1 MSPLNI
7 YALQQDSHKYIVRR
21 DQYCDV
27 LLRIQDINMVVIL
40 IAGNGN
46 VEHDFRICI
55 SKSLEL
61 VLLQHF
67 ENRNT
72 FLNNRSLLKV
82 ISTVL
87 SKVETV
93 HCTHEYPW
101 SLAPWRNAVFTWTSQ
116 NETSLGM
123 FIINTNKIISQVLQ
137 KICPSIHGKA

>member
-1 MSPLNI
+1 MDAQLQMSPLNI
-7 YALQQDSHKYIVRR
+7 YARQQDSHKYIVRR

-46 VEHDFRICI
+46 VEQEFRICVF
-55 SKSLEL
+55 SQVKSLEF

-72 FLNNRSLLKV
+72 FFNTRSLLKV

-87 SKVETV
+87 SKLETV
-93 HCTHEYPW
+93 HCTHEYP
-101 SLAPWRNAVFTWTSQ
+101 
-116 NETSLGM
+116 
-123 FIINTNKIISQVLQ
+123 
-137 KICPSIHGKA
+137 

>member
-46 VEHDFRICI
+46 VEQDFRICI

-72 FLNNRSLLKV
+72 FFDTRSLLKV
-82 ISTVL
+82 ISTQFYQKL
-87 SKVETV
+87 
-93 HCTHEYPW
+93 
-101 SLAPWRNAVFTWTSQ
+101 RQ
-116 NETSLGM
+116 
-123 FIINTNKIISQVLQ
+123 FIELIMNILD
-137 KICPSIHGKA
+137 H